1 MDAVKLKILMSV
13 NAAEI
18 TRLQLRVH
26 ETFKTRGVNAQ
37 GRFEWQNACAEFHSR
52 YNDLAFPG
60 GCDGAAE
67 RILNGDP
74 FAMEAAVCFLEQRPY
89 FFRSGY
95 MFQRILQKAKRAPLS
110 PDQSQRLNAVI
121 VRQREWRALKRTA
134 KNG

>member
-1 MDAVKLKILMSV
+1 MESVELKRLMGE

-26 ETFKTRGVNAQ
+26 ETVKKRGANAH
-37 GRFEWQNACAEFHSR
+37 GRLEWQNACAEFHSR

-60 GCDGAAE
+60 GCEGAVE

-95 MFQRILQKAKRAPLS
+95 MFQRILQKAKRAPLT
-110 PDQSQRLNAVI
+110 PEQLRRLNAVI
-121 VRQREWRALKRTA
+121 VRQQEWRALKRKA